1 MPGQFNTKVALVTG
15 AASGIG
21 RATALA
27 FAKEG
32 ASVVVADVAAG
43 GAQETVRL
51 LKAAGGEATVVRCD
65 VSRAEEVKAMIIQAI
80 ATYGRLDYD
89 LNIAGIEGELS
100 TTADYPEEVWN
111 KVIGINLTGPYLCM
125 KYAIAQMLKQGGG
138 VIVNMASILGVVGFA
153 TAGAYTAAKHGLVG
167 LTRVAALEY
176 ATQGICVN
184 AVCPGFIET
193 PMVME
198 RGLAASSH
206 PEVYQQI
213 AALHPMKRLGKPEEI
228 AAAVVWLCSD
238 AASFITGHT
247 LIVDG
252 GYTAQ

>member
-21 RATALA
+21 RATALT

-32 ASVVVADVAAG
+32 AGVVVSDVAAG
-43 GAQETVRL
+43 GAEETVRL
-51 LKAAGGEATVVRCD
+51 IKAAGGEAIFIRCD
-65 VSRAEEVKAMIIQAI
+65 VSQAEEVKTMVTQAV

-100 TTADYPEEVWN
+100 TIADYPEEVWN

-125 KYAIAQMLKQGGG
+125 KYALPQMLKQGGG
-138 VIVNMASILGVVGFA
+138 AIVNMASILGVVGFA

-176 ATQGICVN
+176 ATQGIRVN

-198 RGLAASSH
+198 RGLAAGSH

-213 AALHPMKRLGKPEEI
+213 AALHPMKRLGTPEEI
-228 AAAVVWLCSD
+228 AAAAVWLCSD

-247 LIVDG
+247 LLVDG

>member
-21 RATALA
+21 RATALT

-32 ASVVVADVAAG
+32 ASVVVSDVAAG
-43 GAQETVRL
+43 GAEETVRL
-51 LKAAGGEATVVRCD
+51 IKAAGGEAIFIRCD
-65 VSRAEEVKAMIIQAI
+65 VSQAEEVKTMVTHAV

-100 TTADYPEEVWN
+100 TIADYPEEVWN

-125 KYAIAQMLKQGGG
+125 KYALPQMLKQGGG
-138 VIVNMASILGVVGFA
+138 AIVNMASILGVVGFA

-176 ATQGICVN
+176 ATQGIRVN

-193 PMVME
+193 PMVMD
-198 RGLAASSH
+198 RGLAAGSH

-213 AALHPMKRLGKPEEI
+213 AALHPMKRLGTPEEI
-228 AAAVVWLCSD
+228 AAAAVWLCSD

-247 LIVDG
+247 LLVDG